1 LIDLVNKIKA
11 QHVKAIFSES
21 SVNPALAQQ
30 IAQEAGVKIVA
41 GALYGD
47 SLGLPGSGADTLDG
61 MLKANTDLIVSNLK

>member
-1 LIDLVNKIKA
+1 MNVIKA
-11 QHVKAIFSES
+11 QHVKAIFTEA

-30 IAQEAGVKIVA
+30 IAREAGVRVVD

-47 SLGLPGSGADTLDG
+47 SLGLPGTGADTLDG